1 MAKRIQDGKL
11 LYHMTSLDN
20 LENIFR
26 YGLLSRNE
34 AIRQRLLRTDI
45 ADQDIVSKR
54 QELHI
59 DNYIPF
65 HFFEET
71 PFAGAVIK
79 KHQDKDFCYIAITR
93 EFAQNSHFLICTA
106 HPLSV
111 HAGIYEWSVGIQNI
125 NWLAAESRNFNDTE
139 SKNACMAECLATSPL
154 YYGAFLFIFVK
165 NETDKKFVEDLATR
179 VIGNYPFDILENKY
193 LF

>member
-1 MAKRIQDGKL
+1 
-11 LYHMTSLDN
+11 MTSLDN

-34 AIRQRLLRTDI
+34 AIKQGLLRTDI
-45 ADQDIVSKR
+45 ADQEIVSKR

-59 DNYIPF
+59 DDYIPF

-71 PFAGAVIK
+71 PFAGAVIDK
-79 KHQDKDFCYIAITR
+79 NPDKDFCYIAITR
-93 EFAQNSHFLICTA
+93 ECAQNSRFLICTA
-106 HPLSV
+106 HPLSA

-125 NWLAAESRNFNDTE
+125 NWLAAEARDFDNHE

-154 YYGAFLFIFVK
+154 YYGAFFCIFVK

-179 VIGNYPFDILENKY
+179 VIGDYPFDIWENKS
-193 LF
+193 FFF